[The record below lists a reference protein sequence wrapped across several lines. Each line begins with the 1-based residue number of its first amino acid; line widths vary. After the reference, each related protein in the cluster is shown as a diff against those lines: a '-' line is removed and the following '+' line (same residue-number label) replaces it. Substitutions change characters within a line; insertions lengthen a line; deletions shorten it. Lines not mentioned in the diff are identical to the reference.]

1 MKKKNEGDPNT
12 NLYEKSVKKFPLKQL
27 LDDIHLSSFVI
38 DLEDNHLRLKF
49 LFKSQPFVPTFIKLL
64 QIPSNSLLIAVG

>member
-1 MKKKNEGDPNT
+1 MKGTLIQTSMKN
-12 NLYEKSVKKFPLKQL
+12 LWKSFPLKQL

-38 DLEDNHLRLKF
+38 DLEDNHLSLKF
-49 LFKSQPFVPTFIKLL
+49 LFKSQPVVPTFIIKLL